1 MQALPTRAFHHPTGP
16 KSPVRGGL
24 GLQFKT
30 ETMSQKETARAHF
43 RNVLSKL
50 DVSRRVSFKIY
61 VKEPQVNSLG
71 GINFYSPIEGKVVDQ
86 SDGFTTVKVSMSEYT
101 VVQTDLL
108 NQPVEV
114 DSKIALSFY
123 KLRRFDG
130 SAADG
135 SEDAAIGG
143 CRTIS
148 LTGAKTFFPV
158 NWEGR
163 YLGINEKFED
173 AYQVIQNPYLR
184 TMIQQM
190 EGMPMADGLRC
201 PVNVLTDANPK
212 DLTFV
217 DPTEAD
223 SALVAPGLRVHVA
236 TQKFVGDVSVEY
248 DRGSDTYRVILE
260 ADHDGERTVVDN
272 VHFNEVGQCL
282 LECIDDG
289 LWQKAKVT
297 LIKAAPKKRKAAVAA

>member
-1 MQALPTRAFHHPTGP
+1 
-16 KSPVRGGL
+16 
-24 GLQFKT
+24 
-30 ETMSQKETARAHF
+30 MSQKEIARAHF
-43 RNVLSKL
+43 RNVLTKL
-50 DVSRRVSFKIY
+50 EVSRRVSFKIY
-61 VKEPQVNSLG
+61 VQEPQVNSLG

-86 SDGFTTVKVSMSEYT
+86 SDGFTTIKVSMSEYT

-108 NQPVEV
+108 SQPVEV
-114 DSKIALSFY
+114 ESKVALSFY
-123 KLRRFDG
+123 KLHRFDG

-148 LTGAKTFFPV
+148 LTGAKTYFPV
-158 NWEGR
+158 KWEGR
-163 YLGINEKFED
+163 YVGINEKFED
-173 AYQVIQNPYLR
+173 TYQVIQNPYLR
-184 TMIQQM
+184 TLIQQM
-190 EGMPMADGLRC
+190 EDMPMADGLRS

-212 DLTFV
+212 DLTFI
-217 DPTEAD
+217 DPTEED

-236 TQKFVGDVSVEY
+236 TKKFEGDVTVEY

-260 ADHDGERTVVDN
+260 ADQDDERTVVDN

-289 LWQKAKVT
+289 QWQQAKVT
-297 LIKAAPKKRKAAVAA
+297 LIKAAPKKRKVAVAA